1 MTDRRIMIKK
11 ALNFVKV
18 SINRWKGKKMKT
30 VSVGIFALILATTS
44 SAAGNCSKHNK
55 ANLEA
60 MACTAGYAWDEN
72 TAACVKD
79 ASA

>member
-1 MTDRRIMIKK
+1 
-11 ALNFVKV
+11 
-18 SINRWKGKKMKT
+18 MKT

-44 SAAGNCSKHNK
+44 AAAGNCSKHNK